1 MSRIGVKSIKLGPNT
16 TFDIS
21 DEGLITVKGPKGIL
35 KQQVANAAKIDFQN
49 KEGLLHLVLKEEGI
63 KQNAMHGLYRS
74 LVANMVKGV
83 EKGFEKRL
91 IVNGVGYK
99 VAMQGKT
106 LVMNIGYSKPVNFD
120 TPEGITIS
128 VAGPTEIVVEGC
140 DKTVVGQC
148 AADIKAKRKPEPY
161 HGYGI
166 RYKDEVI
173 LRKEIKAAGK

>member
-16 TFDIS
+16 TFDFSNGIVT
-21 DEGLITVKGPKGIL
+21 IKGPKGTL
-35 KQQVANAAKIDFQN
+35 KQEVSSNAKIEFQN
-49 KEGLLHLVLKEEGI
+49 KAGVLHLVLNENTQE
-63 KQNAMHGLYRS
+63 QNAMHGLYRS
-74 LVANMVKGV
+74 LLANMVLGV

-99 VAMQGKT
+99 VAMQGNT
-106 LVMNIGYSKPVNFD
+106 LVMNIGFSKPVNFD
-120 TPEGITIS
+120 TPIGVKIS

-166 RYKDEVI
+166 RYKDEI
-173 LRKEIKAAGK
+173 IIRKEIKAAAK